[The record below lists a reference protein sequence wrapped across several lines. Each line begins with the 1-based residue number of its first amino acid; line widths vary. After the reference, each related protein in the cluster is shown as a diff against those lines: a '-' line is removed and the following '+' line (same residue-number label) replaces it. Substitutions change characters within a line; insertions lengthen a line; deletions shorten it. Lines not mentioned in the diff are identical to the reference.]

1 MTRDGDDRDWPDPP
15 GVGEERGQN
24 WARLRFRLA
33 CSAVVAVL
41 LVGLFWGYITGFLL
55 EALWPPQEP
64 LTRWATLVLLQIG
77 GFLVLPL
84 LVGGLVGDALYDRL
98 H

>member
-1 MTRDGDDRDWPDPP
+1 MTPDGDDRDWPDPP
-15 GVGEERGQN
+15 GVGEDRARDWG
-24 WARLRFRLA
+24 RLRFRLA

-41 LVGLFWGYITGFLL
+41 LVVLFWGYITGFLL

-64 LTRWATLVLLQIG
+64 LTRWATLVLLQVG
-77 GFLVLPL
+77 GFLILPL
-84 LVGGLVGDALYDRL
+84 LVGGLVGDVLYDRL